1 MARIWF
7 TPARVEP
14 GADVSDADAL
24 VTDVKD
30 PKTFYSV
37 AAPRKTGTMP
47 TVAIVAANDNY
58 PAGYHAGN
66 VGGLDAIDAELAAA
80 NINKGI
86 TIFGKVGTL
95 VSLQYALDQGWFAGA
110 TVAEFQAN
118 AGTGTAGTPG
128 NINDNNTASYAIA
141 DIVGEYVEVDF
152 GHAVLIRQWRQF
164 PHDAMN
170 GTGRF
175 TIQYFDL
182 FSETWVDWITGEP
195 MRGAAGW
202 SGFTIETIELTT
214 KIRIITTTLDLGGDP
229 DSNIWGEFEVIY

>member
-37 AAPRKTGTMP
+37 AAPIKTGTMP

-66 VGGLDAIDAELAAA
+66 VGGLDAIDAELAEA

-86 TIFGKVGTL
+86 TIFGKLGTL

-118 AGTGTAGTPG
+118 AGTGTAGTPEK
-128 NINDNNTASYAIA
+128 INDNDTASYVVANA
-141 DIVGEYVEVDF
+141 VSEYVDVDF
-152 GHAVLIRQWRQF
+152 GHAVLIRRWRQY

-175 TIQYFDL
+175 TIQYFNL
-182 FSETWVDWITGEP
+182 FSETWVDWITDEP
-195 MRGAAGW
+195 MRAAAGW
-202 SGFTIETIELTT
+202 SDYATETTELTT
-214 KIRIITTTLDLGGDP
+214 KIRIITTTLDGGGDP
-229 DSNIWGEFEVIY
+229 SNIWGEFEVIY